1 MTARPTSTET
11 ARTDAVLQMLADSE
25 SRYFRE
31 LAEFVAIPSISTDPH
46 YAGDVRHAAEWVA
59 ARLRRAGD
67 ISVELWETPRHPAVF
82 GCWNGAPGAP
92 TVLVYGHVDVQPPDP
107 IEAWDSPPFVLTNRS
122 GRWYGRG
129 VSDDKASMLQPILA
143 AEAFFAAGH
152 RPPVNLRFLFEAEE
166 EIGSPDLP
174 ALVRAHRDALACDVA
189 LSADGGMWRADVPSL
204 TVSAR
209 GLASLAFTVRGPAK
223 DLHSGRHGG
232 GIANPLHAAAAL
244 IASLH
249 DDGRVAVGGF
259 YDDVEPIERARLND
273 LERLPFDEARYLAD
287 VGAPAP
293 FGEPGYSTLARQ
305 WYRPTIE
312 VNGLYGG
319 YQGPGGKTVLP
330 SDAHVKITCRL
341 VPDQQPDDIIAK
353 VRAHLAQRCPRGVTL
368 RFDDDTHGSAAYRIS
383 PDNVALQAAADT
395 LRDVFGT
402 PAVVV
407 GMGGTVP
414 VTLTFRE
421 TLGVDTVFFSF
432 STADEDIHAP
442 NEFYRPERFRLGL
455 QAWARLWR
463 TIAAR
468 GAGSRPSA
476 TSPAP
481 GPPAS

>member
-1 MTARPTSTET
+1 M
-11 ARTDAVLQMLADSE
+11 DAVLQMLADNE
-25 SRYFRE
+25 SRYVRE
-31 LAEFVAIPSISTDPH
+31 LAEFVGIPSISTDPDR
-46 YAGDVRHAAEWVA
+46 AGDVRRAAEWVA
-59 ARLRRAGD
+59 ARLRRTGD
-67 ISVELWETPRHPAVF
+67 IEVEVWDTPRHPAVY

-92 TVLVYGHVDVQPPDP
+92 TVLVYGHMDVQPPDP
-107 IEAWDSPPFVLTNRS
+107 IEAWDSPPFVLTERN
-122 GRWYGRG
+122 GRLYGRG

-143 AEAFFAAGH
+143 AEAFFAAGQ

-174 ALVRAHRDALACDVA
+174 ALVRARRDALACDVA
-189 LSADGGMWRADVPSL
+189 LSADGGMWRADVPSI

-209 GLASLAFTVRGPAK
+209 GLAALAFTVRGPKK

-232 GIANPLHAAAAL
+232 GVANPLHAAAAL
-244 IASLH
+244 VASLH
-249 DDGRVAVGGF
+249 DGGRVAVDGF
-259 YDDVEPIERARLND
+259 YDDVEPIEPALRQA
-273 LERLPFDEARYLAD
+273 LERLPFDEARYLAE
-287 VGAPAP
+287 VGAPGA
-293 FGEPGYSTLARQ
+293 FGEPGYGTLARQ

-341 VPDQQPDDIIAK
+341 VPHQRPDEVIAN
-353 VRAHLAQRCPRGVTL
+353 VRGHLERHCPPGVSL
-368 RFDDDTHGSAAYRIS
+368 VFDEGSHGSAAYRVSSGS
-383 PDNVALQAAADT
+383 PAVRAAAET
-395 LRDVFGT
+395 LRQVFGT

-432 STADEDIHAP
+432 SVADEDIHAP

-463 TIAAR
+463 NLAAAW
-468 GAGSRPSA
+468 G
-476 TSPAP
+476 
-481 GPPAS
+481 